1 VLPLTRLS
9 IIIKRNKIFLSVI
22 TFQKPHQSYFMQQSK
37 KTVQHPQLCTV
48 TLLGNLVAKPDIR
61 YRTNPVSA
69 VTEIILATSTKWLDK
84 KSNQYKEWTS
94 YHHIKVEGD
103 LVEQALLAA
112 DKGDI
117 ILVQGYLSNI
127 KPSNK
132 EVKNHPAIVH
142 ANHIQKFQKG
152 YTQTVNQIYC
162 SGEIASTPL
171 LIKTQNNKSL
181 AQVQVTINQRIYSI
195 DKQCWQNILID
206 RELHVWGKQAEY
218 TVEHASIGD
227 GVMIEGKL
235 SYLAS
240 GNKTQFIDAKTLHW
254 FKS

>member
-1 VLPLTRLS
+1 MHQANTP
-9 IIIKRNKIFLSVI
+9 I
-22 TFQKPHQSYFMQQSK
+22 PHQ
-37 KTVQHPQLCTV
+37 QLCTV

-84 KSNQYKEWTS
+84 KSNQHKEWTS

-103 LVEQALLAA
+103 LVEQALLTA

-117 ILVQGYLSNI
+117 ILVQGYLSNM

-132 EVKNHPAIVH
+132 ELQSHAGIVH
-142 ANHIQKFQKG
+142 ASYIQKFKKG

-162 SGEIASTPL
+162 TGQIASTPK
-171 LIKTQNNKSL
+171 LIKTQNNKNL
-181 AQVQVTINQRIYSI
+181 AQVNITINQRVYAI
-195 DKQCWQNILID
+195 DKQCWQNILIE
-206 RELHVWGKQAEY
+206 RELHAWGKQAEY
-218 TVEHASIGD
+218 IVEHALIGD
-227 GVMIEGKL
+227 SVMVEGKL

-240 GNKTQFIDAKTLHW
+240 ANKAQFIDAKTLHC

>member
-1 VLPLTRLS
+1 M
-9 IIIKRNKIFLSVI
+9 
-22 TFQKPHQSYFMQQSK
+22 HQVK
-37 KTVQHPQLCTV
+37 KTVQHQQLCTV

-69 VTEIILATSTKWLDK
+69 VTEITLATSTKWLDK

-103 LVEQALLAA
+103 LVEQALLTA

-127 KPSNK
+127 KPTNND
-132 EVKNHPAIVH
+132 VTNHPAIVH
-142 ANHIQKFQKG
+142 ANHIQKFKKG

-162 SGEIASTPL
+162 SGQIASTPQ

-181 AQVQVTINQRIYSI
+181 AQVNITINQRVYSI
-195 DKQCWQNILID
+195 SKQCWQNILIE

-218 TVEHASIGD
+218 TVEHALPGD
-227 GVMIEGKL
+227 SVMVEGKL
-235 SYLAS
+235 SYLTSA
-240 GNKTQFIDAKTLHW
+240 NKAQFIDVKTLHW
-254 FKS
+254 FKN

>member
-1 VLPLTRLS
+1 M
-9 IIIKRNKIFLSVI
+9 
-22 TFQKPHQSYFMQQSK
+22 HQAN
-37 KTVQHPQLCTV
+37 TPVQRQQLCTV

-94 YHHIKVEGD
+94 YHPIKVEGD
-103 LVEQALLAA
+103 LVEQALLTA

-127 KPSNK
+127 KPSNA
-132 EVKNHPAIVH
+132 EVSSHPAIVH
-142 ANHIQKFQKG
+142 ANYIQKFKKG

-162 SGEIASTPL
+162 CGQIASTPQ

-181 AQVQVTINQRIYSI
+181 AQVNITINQRIYSI
-195 DKQCWQNILID
+195 DKQCWQNILIE
-206 RELHVWGKQAEY
+206 REIHVWGKQA
-218 TVEHASIGD
+218 
-227 GVMIEGKL
+227 
-235 SYLAS
+235 
-240 GNKTQFIDAKTLHW
+240 
-254 FKS
+254 

>member
-1 VLPLTRLS
+1 M
-9 IIIKRNKIFLSVI
+9 
-22 TFQKPHQSYFMQQSK
+22 HQGSTPIEHQ
-37 KTVQHPQLCTV
+37 QLCTV

-69 VTEIILATSTKWLDK
+69 VTEVILATSSKWLDK

-103 LVEQALLAA
+103 LVEKTLLSAN
-112 DKGDI
+112 KGDI

-127 KPSNK
+127 KASNT
-132 EVKNHPAIVH
+132 EVHSHATIVH
-142 ANHIQKFQKG
+142 ATYIQQFKKG

-162 SGEIASTPL
+162 SGKVSSVPQ

-181 AQVQVTINQRIYSI
+181 AQVNMTINQQVYST
-195 DKQCWQNILID
+195 DKQCWQNIVIE

-218 TVEHASIGD
+218 MVNHIVVGD
-227 GVMIEGKL
+227 SLMVEGKL
-235 SYLAS
+235 SYLTS
-240 GNKTQFIDAKTLHW
+240 GNKAQFIDARTLHW
-254 FKS
+254 LKD